1 MSEVDA
7 QIADVSP
14 PVLTAPAVESV
25 LDLQTV
31 PSGIVLDEHQQRVV
45 DTVRQAGHGPVLLL
59 AGPGTGKTTTLVEA
73 VAARVAAGTDPD
85 RILTLTFSRKAANE
99 LRSRIGT
106 RLNRTVAA
114 PLAWTF
120 HGFGYS
126 LVSRTQAADDS
137 TRILRLMSGP
147 EQDVA
152 VRELLANDLAV
163 SSVTWP
169 KELHA
174 ALPTRGFTD
183 EIRALLGRARA
194 LGLQPADLRRVAFGR
209 ADWLAAADF
218 LAEYLDVLDA
228 RGVLDYSELIARAVA
243 YVESDHGRHELQS
256 AYDLVVVDEY
266 QDTDPAQ
273 ERLLQAIAGS
283 GRDLLVV
290 GDPDQA
296 IYRFRGAEVQA
307 IMSFPE
313 RFTTSRGEPAT
324 TLTLRISRRCP
335 TSVLTA
341 SRRVAK
347 HLGGAGTP
355 LVRHLRS
362 HRDLLP
368 GPTQRAGQ
376 VEVRTYTS
384 VEAEAAAIADLL
396 RREHLQRGTPWS
408 QMAVLV
414 RAGVVDI
421 PRLQRALI
429 HSEVPVEVA
438 GDEVPLSNEPA
449 LAPLMLALHAASDPE
464 SLTDDVVRELLLSP
478 LIDCDATSLRRLGR
492 ALREQARANDI
503 GTGGPSPSHVLIGE
517 AVRDPSLVAQI
528 DNRTAGPVR
537 RLAALI
543 TRAHELVESGASAHE
558 VLWSIWSGTAW
569 PERLRRRSLEAGP
582 AGRAA
587 DRALDAVVALFDVAS
602 RTDERTTARDVAS
615 FAAEVESQQIPGD
628 TLTERSTQPSGVRLL
643 TAHRSKGLEW
653 QVVVVAGVQDELW
666 PDLRRRP
673 SFLQAERLGPDG
685 VLDEAS
691 LAEVRRDERRL
702 FYVAVTRAQ
711 RRLVVT
717 AVDAPADDG
726 PRPSPFL
733 LELGAPVLPGDEQSL
748 RPLTFAGLTTRLRA
762 AVIDLTQPL
771 AVREAAAERLAK
783 LAELTLRGRVVAP
796 AADPDRWWGLNDTTQ
811 AEAPVRSEDEP
822 IELSGSQLEKLDG
835 CRLQWFLSHEVSAD
849 PARGTAAGFGSV
861 VHTLADG
868 VARGVVGDTVGEL
881 STYLDSVWGQLPFG
895 AVWESSAERRE
906 AEASLERFVK
916 WHQAARER
924 TVIATEQNFECELT
938 VAGRL
943 VRLRGRLDRVELTA
957 DGAVVVVDLKTS
969 RKPPTQKSVDHHLQL
984 ATYQRVVAESPLPDM
999 SGPPGGAE
1007 LVQLRVN
1014 ASIGESGPKVQ
1025 QQAPSA
1031 GSQVLDEALDRAVHT
1046 IADEDFHPTV
1056 GESCTYCPFHH
1067 VCPAQDTGR
1076 QVVS

>member
-1 MSEVDA
+1 M
-7 QIADVSP
+7 
-14 PVLTAPAVESV
+14 T
-25 LDLQTV
+25 
-31 PSGIVLDEHQQRVV
+31 
-45 DTVRQAGHGPVLLL
+45 
-59 AGPGTGKTTTLVEA
+59 
-73 VAARVAAGTDPD
+73 
-85 RILTLTFSRKAANE
+85 
-99 LRSRIGT
+99 
-106 RLNRTVAA
+106 
-114 PLAWTF
+114 
-120 HGFGYS
+120 
-126 LVSRTQAADDS
+126 
-137 TRILRLMSGP
+137 
-147 EQDVA
+147 
-152 VRELLANDLAV
+152 
-163 SSVTWP
+163 
-169 KELHA
+169 
-174 ALPTRGFTD
+174 
-183 EIRALLGRARA
+183 
-194 LGLQPADLRRVAFGR
+194 
-209 ADWLAAADF
+209 
-218 LAEYLDVLDA
+218 
-228 RGVLDYSELIARAVA
+228 
-243 YVESDHGRHELQS
+243 
-256 AYDLVVVDEY
+256 
-266 QDTDPAQ
+266 
-273 ERLLQAIAGS
+273 
-283 GRDLLVV
+283 
-290 GDPDQA
+290 
-296 IYRFRGAEVQA
+296 
-307 IMSFPE
+307 
-313 RFTTSRGEPAT
+313 
-324 TLTLRISRRCP
+324 
-335 TSVLTA
+335 
-341 SRRVAK
+341 
-347 HLGGAGTP
+347 
-355 LVRHLRS
+355 
-362 HRDLLP
+362 
-368 GPTQRAGQ
+368 GQ
-376 VEVRTYTS
+376 VEVHTYTS
-384 VEAEAAAIADLL
+384 VEAEAAAVADLL

-414 RAGVVDI
+414 RSGVTDI

-438 GDEVPLSNEPA
+438 GDEVALSNEPA
-449 LAPLMLALHAASDPE
+449 LAPLMLALHAAADPD

-492 ALREQARANDI
+492 ALREKARAN
-503 GTGGPSPSHVLIGE
+503 GANGPSPSHVLIGA
-517 AVRDPSLVAQI
+517 AVREPSLVADV

-537 RLAALI
+537 RLAALLA
-543 TRAHELVESGASAHE
+543 RARNLAESGASAHE

-569 PERLRRRSLEAGP
+569 PERLRRRSIEAGP
-582 AGRAA
+582 PGRAA

-702 FYVAVTRAQ
+702 FYVAATRAQ

-717 AVDAPADDG
+717 AVDAPGDDG

-733 LELGAPVLPGDEQSL
+733 LELGEPVLPGDEQSL

-762 AVIDLTQPL
+762 AVIDPTQPS
-771 AVREAAAERLAK
+771 AVREAAAERLAM

-796 AADPDRWWGLNDTTQ
+796 AADPDRWWGLSALTQ
-811 AEAPVRSEDEP
+811 AETPVRPADEP

-835 CRLQWFLSHEVSAD
+835 CRLQWFLSHEGSAD

-868 VARGVVGDTVGEL
+868 VARGAVGEGMAEL
-881 STYLDSVWGQLPFG
+881 STYLDSVWSQLPFG
-895 AVWESSAERRE
+895 AAWESSAERQ
-906 AEASLERFVK
+906 AAQQALERFVK
-916 WHQAARER
+916 WHRATRDR

-938 VAGRL
+938 VAGRI
-943 VRLRGRLDRVELTA
+943 VRLRGRLDRVEITA

-969 RKPPTQKSVDHHLQL
+969 RKPPTQNSVDQHLQL
-984 ATYQRVVAESPLPDM
+984 ATYQRVVAESQLPDV
-999 SGPPGGAE
+999 SGPSGGAE

-1014 ASIGESGPKVQ
+1014 ASTSDTGPKVQ
-1025 QQAPSA
+1025 QQAPAA
-1031 GSQVLDEALDRAVHT
+1031 GNEVLDGALDRAVHT